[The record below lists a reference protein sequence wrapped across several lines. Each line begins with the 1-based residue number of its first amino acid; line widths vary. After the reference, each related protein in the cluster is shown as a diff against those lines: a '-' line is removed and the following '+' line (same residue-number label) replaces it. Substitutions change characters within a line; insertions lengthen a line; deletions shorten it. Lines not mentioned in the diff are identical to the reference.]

1 MIIHA
6 MIPSPP
12 NWISPRITIFP
23 NTLQVVA
30 VGTVTRPVTHT
41 DVVAVNNASSQYT
54 PFPLA
59 DETGR
64 HKRSVP
70 SMITTPNPVIII
82 LSVGVCHCLFFC
94 FSDILF
100 SLLSYIFSKIST
112 FCFIS
117 DILQPMILL
126 LESEIC
132 IILRKKSVVNDMAA
146 LIFKTVVI
154 WIFRVH
160 KADHQVKFSVVHR
173 FHRALRC
180 LTAE

>member
-1 MIIHA
+1 M
-6 MIPSPP
+6 
-12 NWISPRITIFP
+12 
-23 NTLQVVA
+23 
-30 VGTVTRPVTHT
+30 GTVTRPVTHT

-64 HKRSVP
+64 HKKKRSQYDHYTKSSHHNSFCRRMP
-70 SMITTPNPVIII
+70 LPFF
-82 LSVGVCHCLFFC
+82 LFFRHP
-94 FSDILF
+94 F

-132 IILRKKSVVNDMAA
+132 IILRQKSVVNDMAA
-146 LIFKTVVI
+146 LIFKAVVI